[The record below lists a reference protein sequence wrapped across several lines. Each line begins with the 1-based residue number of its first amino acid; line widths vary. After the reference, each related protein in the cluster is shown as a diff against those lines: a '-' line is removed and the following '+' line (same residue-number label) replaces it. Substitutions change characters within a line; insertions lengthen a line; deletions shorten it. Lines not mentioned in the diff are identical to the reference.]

1 MQATFQ
7 GSVLRNPDGGGTVA
21 AETSRQIVAARVI
34 CIFFMLSVHVSPGY
48 TAAAYGPGDAMHWI
62 GALWVDVLG
71 RSSVPALSIVSG
83 FLMSAQAGRRS
94 FGQTALDRFGTLI
107 LPMLFWTAVLA
118 TLVLAGYEIMGARTD
133 AYQRFFEGGLQPL
146 IAQHM
151 LFLHGQPANAPLA
164 FLRDLFVAG
173 LIVVAL
179 QRLMG
184 RWVVLALPLS
194 ILVWQTTGYGEVILR
209 PMILPFV
216 LAGVVLQRAWGHLT
230 PGRGLRLAVRVA
242 MLGVV
247 LHHWTGWLAPL
258 EAMVPPDA
266 WLIAFRCIVSAFAL
280 DMALV
285 LSRGRLFPVLQ
296 RWEPV
301 VYLAYL
307 SHSVV
312 ISSLWQVLD
321 PVVGGPQGRA
331 YPLFFLAAPV
341 IALLAAR
348 GLARVLEWAPPW
360 VRMAVSGKTTPRR
373 LRPLAAGRAY
383 LRPVPGRAK

>member
-7 GSVLRNPDGGGTVA
+7 DGFLRNPDGGGTVA
-21 AETSRQIVAARVI
+21 AETSHQIVAARVI
-34 CIFFMLSVHVSPGY
+34 CIFFMLSVHVSPGFQ
-48 TAAAYGPGDAMHWI
+48 AAAYGMGDAMHWI

-83 FLMSAQAGRRS
+83 FLMSAQVGRRDMAEI
-94 FGQTALDRFGTLI
+94 ALDRFRTLI

-118 TLVLAGYEIMGARTD
+118 TLVLAGYEILGARTG

-151 LFLHGQPANAPLA
+151 LFLYGQPANLPLA

-194 ILVWQTTGYGEVILR
+194 ILVWQTVGYGEVILR

-216 LAGVVLQRAWGHLT
+216 LAGVVLQRWSGHLT
-230 PGRGLRLAVRVA
+230 PGRGLRVAVRVA
-242 MLGVV
+242 MVGVV
-247 LHHWTGWLAPL
+247 LHHWTGWLAPV

-307 SHSVV
+307 SHGVV
-312 ISSLWQVLD
+312 ISCLWQALD
-321 PVVGGPQGRA
+321 PVVGGPQGWA
-331 YPLFFLAAPV
+331 YPVFFLAAPV
-341 IALLAAR
+341 IALLTAR
-348 GLARVLEWAPPW
+348 ALARALDHAPGW
-360 VRMAVSGKTTPRR
+360 LRTVVSGKAAPRR
-373 LRPLAAGRAY
+373 RV
-383 LRPVPGRAK
+383 VPA

>member
-1 MQATFQ
+1 VILAPEEMPGVYMQAP
-7 GSVLRNPDGGGTVA
+7 LRNPDGGGTVA
-21 AETSRQIVAARVI
+21 PETSRQIVAARVI

-48 TAAAYGPGDAMHWI
+48 TAAAYGMGDAMHWI

-83 FLMSAQAGRRS
+83 FLMSAQVGRRGL
-94 FGQTALDRFGTLI
+94 GQIALERFGTLI

-118 TLVLAGYEIMGARTD
+118 TLVLAGHEILGARTG

-146 IAQHM
+146 ITQHM
-151 LFLHGQPANAPLA
+151 LFLHGAPANAPLA

-184 RWVVLALPLS
+184 RWVMLALPLS
-194 ILVWQTTGYGEVILR
+194 ILIWQTVGYGEVILR

-216 LAGVVLQRAWGHLT
+216 LAGVVLQRCWGHLT
-230 PGRGLRLAVRVA
+230 PGRGLRITVRVL

-247 LHHWTGWLAPL
+247 AHHWAGGLAPL
-258 EAMVPPDA
+258 EEMVPPDL

-307 SHSVV
+307 SHIVV
-312 ISSLWQVLD
+312 ICSLWHALN
-321 PVVGGPQGRA
+321 PLVGGPQGWA

-341 IALLAAR
+341 IALLTAR
-348 GLARVLEWAPPW
+348 LMARALDHAPSW
-360 VRMAVSGKTTPRR
+360 IRTVVSGKATPR
-373 LRPLAAGRAY
+373 LR
-383 LRPVPGRAK
+383 VPQPA

>member
-1 MQATFQ
+1 MA
-7 GSVLRNPDGGGTVA
+7 GLLRNPDGGGSVA
-21 AETSRQIVAARVI
+21 PETSRQIVAARVI
-34 CIFFMLSVHVSPGY
+34 CIFFMLSVHVSPGFNP
-48 TAAAYGPGDAMHWI
+48 AAYGPGDAMHWI

-94 FGQTALDRFGTLI
+94 FGEIALDRFRTLI

-118 TLVLAGYEIMGARTD
+118 TLALAAHELTHAETETWR
-133 AYQRFFEGGLQPL
+133 RFFGDGPL
-146 IAQHM
+146 RLMTEHM
-151 LFLHGQPANAPLA
+151 LFLYGHPANVPLA

-173 LIVVAL
+173 LIVWAL

-194 ILVWQTTGYGEVILR
+194 ILIWQTVGYGEVILR

-216 LAGVVLQRAWGHLT
+216 LAGVVLQRWSGHLT
-230 PGRGLRLAVRVA
+230 PGLGLRLGVRVA

-247 LHHWTGWLAPL
+247 LHHWTGWLGPV
-258 EAMVPPDA
+258 EAMVPSDF

-280 DMALV
+280 DMALM
-285 LSRGRLFPVLQ
+285 LSRGRFFPVLQ

-307 SHSVV
+307 SHGVV
-312 ISSLWQVLD
+312 ISCLWEVLD
-321 PVVGGPQGRA
+321 PVVGGPQGWA
-331 YPLFFLAAPV
+331 YPAFFLAAPV
-341 IALLAAR
+341 IALATARALSR
-348 GLARVLEWAPPW
+348 GLEGAPPW
-360 VRMAVSGKTTPRR
+360 ARMAVSGKAAPRR
-373 LRPLAAGRAY
+373 PRLLAA
-383 LRPVPGRAK
+383 

>member
-21 AETSRQIVAARVI
+21 PETSRQIVAARVI
-34 CIFFMLSVHVSPGY
+34 CIFFMLSVHVSPGFN
-48 TAAAYGPGDAMHWI
+48 AAAYGMGDAMHWI

-83 FLMSAQAGRRS
+83 FLMSAQ
-94 FGQTALDRFGTLI
+94 FGLRGLGQIALDRFGTLV

-118 TLVLAGYEIMGARTD
+118 TLVLAGYEILGARTD
-133 AYQRFFEGGLQPL
+133 AYHRFFAGGLQPL
-146 IAQHM
+146 ITQHM
-151 LFLHGQPANAPLA
+151 LFLHGQPANLPLA
-164 FLRDLFVAG
+164 FLRDLFVCG
-173 LIVVAL
+173 LIAVAL

-194 ILVWQTTGYGEVILR
+194 ILIWQTVGYGEVILR

-216 LAGVVLQRAWGHLT
+216 LTGVVLQRGCGHLT
-230 PGRGLRLAVRVA
+230 PARRLRIAVRVA
-242 MLGVV
+242 MVGVV
-247 LHHWTGWLAPL
+247 AHHWTGWLAPL

-285 LSRGRLFPVLQ
+285 LSASRLFLLLQ

-301 VYLAYL
+301 LYLAYL

-312 ISSLWQVLD
+312 ICSLWQLLD
-321 PVVGGPQGRA
+321 PLVGGPQGWA

-341 IALLAAR
+341 ISLLT
-348 GLARVLEWAPPW
+348 ARVLARSLDHAPAW
-360 VRMAVSGKTTPRR
+360 ICMVVSGKASLRR
-373 LRPLAAGRAY
+373 RAPQAA
-383 LRPVPGRAK
+383 